1 MKIAFICTEKLP
13 VPAISGGAIQQYIEG
28 VLPYLSQHHKITV
41 FGIAHP
47 SLPEKEKKDG
57 VKYIRVP
64 GTSQEEYINN
74 VMAQLS
80 DKYELVHVF
89 NRPLWV
95 PLISQKLL
103 KSKVSL
109 SIHNE
114 MFFPGKIPK
123 KTAVKCINDVKF
135 ITTVSKFIAEG
146 IRKLYPIADKKLNV
160 VYSGVDVDRYQT
172 GWSKQ
177 GIENRSNLKSKLGI
191 KNDKIVLYVSR
202 LSPKKGS
209 DIVLN
214 AMKTVMESRSDVAL
228 VIVGSKWYGDNK
240 SDEYTHSL
248 STLAKTLKGPIIFTG
263 FIPPSEIADYFNLGD
278 VFICASQWE
287 EPLARVHYEAMAAGL
302 PIITT
307 NRGGNAEVV
316 NQEYG
321 NGIAIDDYSNPN
333 AFAEKINYLLDNPDQ
348 ALEFGKTG
356 RDYAVK
362 QYSWERVAND
372 LLKLFDGINTN
383 KTVK

>member
-1 MKIAFICTEKLP
+1 
-13 VPAISGGAIQQYIEG
+13 
-28 VLPYLSQHHKITV
+28 LSQHHKITV

-47 SLPEKEKKDG
+47 SLPSNEKKDG
-57 VKYIRVP
+57 VRYVRVP
-64 GTSQEEYINN
+64 GTSSEEYINN
-74 VMAQLS
+74 VMAQLT

-103 KSKVSL
+103 KAKISL
-109 SIHNE
+109 SLHNE
-114 MFFPGKIPK
+114 MFFPEKIPQQ
-123 KTAVKCINDVKF
+123 TAVKCIENVEF
-135 ITTVSKFIAEG
+135 ISTVSKFIANG

-160 VYSGVDVDRYQT
+160 VYSGVDVGKYQPS
-172 GWSKQ
+172 WSSE
-177 GIENRSNLKSKLGI
+177 GIENRNNLKSKLGI
-191 KNDKIVLYVSR
+191 KKDKIVLYVSR

-209 DIVLN
+209 DIVLK

-240 SDEYTHSL
+240 TDQYTQSL
-248 STLAKTLKGPIIFTG
+248 NALAKTLKGPIIFTG
-263 FIPPSEIADYFNLGD
+263 FIPPSEIASYFNLGD

-316 NQEYG
+316 NKEYG

-333 AFAEKINYLLDNPDQ
+333 VFAEKINYLINNPKES
-348 ALEFGKTG
+348 LEIGKIG
-356 RDYAVK
+356 RNLAVK

-372 LLKLFDGINTN
+372 LLKLFDGI
-383 KTVK
+383 KTKKTAK